1 LSDLETYAIRLPF
14 PYRMNPKL
22 QSFICTA
29 LLLLLTSCSNV
40 FELDSDVQAR
50 QALYDLMK
58 VQEQFYQENSRYA
71 GKLFEIEKYNFKYH
85 TGIVYMEIEQAD
97 KDSYRAISLPAE
109 STTARVFAFDTKEGG
124 FYEMQDE
131 EVSRYVLGALR
142 HIREEKQKRDL
153 VDLISWI
160 MMGGM
165 VFLGLRFIARYKTAE
180 NTTLLG
186 AYLFC
191 LAPLSWTIAI
201 LGKMEENIVFSSQ
214 ISQFTWA
221 SLALALAS
229 LILGSKWMLKKKQ
242 DLPPP
247 SLLSL
252 VFCTLIIAF
261 LSGGVMVH
269 TLITYS

>member
-1 LSDLETYAIRLPF
+1 
-14 PYRMNPKL
+14 MNSKFR
-22 QSFICTA
+22 SFICTA

-50 QALYDLMK
+50 QALFDLMK
-58 VQEQFYQENSRYA
+58 IQDQFYQENNRYA
-71 GKLFEIEKYNFKYH
+71 GKLFEVEKYNFQYH
-85 TGIVYMEIEQAD
+85 TGIVYMEIERAD
-97 KDSYRAISLPAE
+97 KDGYRAISLPAE
-109 STTARVFAFDTKEGG
+109 STAARVFAFDTKEGG

-142 HIREEKQKRDL
+142 YIREDKQKDDL
-153 VDLISWI
+153 VDLTSWI
-160 MMGGM
+160 MMSGM
-165 VFLGLRFIARYKTAE
+165 VFLGLRFISRYKTVE
-180 NTTLLG
+180 NNILLG

-191 LAPLSWTIAI
+191 LAPLAWTIAI
-201 LGKMEENIVFSSQ
+201 LGNMNKHIVFSSQ

-221 SLALALAS
+221 SLLLALAS
-229 LILGSKWMLKKKQ
+229 LALGSKWLLKKKQ

-261 LSGGVMVH
+261 MSGGVMVH
-269 TLITYS
+269 TLITHP